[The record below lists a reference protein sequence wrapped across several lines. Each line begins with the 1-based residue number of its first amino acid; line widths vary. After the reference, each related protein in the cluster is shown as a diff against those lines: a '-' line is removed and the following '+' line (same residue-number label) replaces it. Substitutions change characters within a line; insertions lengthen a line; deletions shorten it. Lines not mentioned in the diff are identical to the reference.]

1 MRLEPRWV
9 VDIVIRCT
17 LRDRLSERFPGAR
30 IVSCGLSPGVLSPS
44 CPEPARLPEIFLS
57 SPMRLPLVT
66 GFADLVASNLALCW
80 YADVLPVLEEMWRV
94 LRPGGLATFTTLG
107 PGTLEELRRSWKA
120 VDSFSHVL
128 DFMDMHDVG
137 DAMVRAGF
145 TDVVMDA
152 EVITVTW
159 PDMPGLLGDLRGL
172 GTGNPHPNRRPGLL
186 TPRGL
191 AALIAA
197 YRLHECSSGR
207 VPASVEL
214 VHGHG
219 WKPAGR
225 TAVSFE
231 MPIRRR

>member
-1 MRLEPRWV
+1 V
-9 VDIVIRCT
+9 VDIAIRCT

-30 IVSCGLSPGVLSPS
+30 VVSCGPSSDLLSPA
-44 CPEPARLPEIFLS
+44 CTEAARLSEILVS
-57 SPMRLPLVT
+57 SAMRLPLVT
-66 GFADLVASNLALCW
+66 GLADLVASNLALCW
-80 YADVLPVLEEMWRV
+80 YADVSPVLEEMWRV
-94 LRPGGLATFTTLG
+94 LRPGGLTVFTTLG

-128 DFMDMHDVG
+128 DFTDMHDVG

-152 EVITVTW
+152 EVVTVTW
-159 PDMPGLLGDLRGL
+159 SDVPALLADLRGL

-197 YRLHECSSGR
+197 YRLHGYSSGR
-207 VPASVEL
+207 VSASVGLE
-214 VHGHG
+214 HGHG

-225 TAVSFE
+225 TEVSFE
-231 MPIRRR
+231 MPMRPR